1 MLEDENDSPKET
13 QLTTEE
19 EKKEE
24 EEEKKEEEDDKKEEK
39 EPKEEENKTENFEK
53 TEIPEN
59 KSEKIK
65 ENEEDIKIEKKTKID
80 LNENDDKEE
89 ISTSKKNDLNEI
101 KKNSEIETNSN
112 KNYINNLFIPDQT
125 YDLLLD
131 DNGNPNLSENS
142 IFVIDNNS
150 ELNIKIMNNI
160 KISNELNLVSNCYKE
175 FPNLNFEEE
184 LKPYIKIEKKNID
197 LMNEEEI
204 ELPLNKVNDYIIE
217 PDKVNI
223 MIYFRVQFI
232 KSGIYTF
239 YLLYR
244 EKDTRKYKLTFP
256 FKILVN
262 PIFYLGKD
270 EKKMKK

>member
-24 EEEKKEEEDDKKEEK
+24 E
-39 EPKEEENKTENFEK
+39 PKEEETKIENIEK

-59 KSEKIK
+59 LSDKKK
-65 ENEEDIKIEKKTKID
+65 ENEEDIKNEKKTKID

-101 KKNSEIETNSN
+101 KKISEIETDSN
-112 KNYINNLFIPDQT
+112 KNYINNSFIPEQT

-131 DNGNPNLSENS
+131 DNGNPNLNENS

-160 KISNELNLVSNCYKE
+160 KISNELNLISNCYKE

-184 LKPYIKIEKKNID
+184 LKQYVKIEKKNID
-197 LMNEEEI
+197 ITNEEET
-204 ELPLNKVNDYIIE
+204 ELPLNKINDYIIE
-217 PDKVNI
+217 PDKINI

-239 YLLYR
+239 YY
-244 EKDTRKYKLTFP
+244 Y
-256 FKILVN
+256 I
-262 PIFYLGKD
+262 
-270 EKKMKK
+270 EKKIQENIN